1 MISYDEFIANA
12 SADDIRI
19 LNLFAMGQKIE
30 FNDPAQADAMFA
42 QVERLDAAGFV
53 IRAHRG
59 YERRAGALWQTF
71 EAFIEPVAAN
81 YLARAASERVQ
92 LSREPLP

>member
-1 MISYDEFIANA
+1 MIRYDDFIANA
-12 SADDIRI
+12 SAEDIRV
-19 LNLFAMGQKIE
+19 LNLFAMGQRIE
-30 FNDPAQADAMFA
+30 FNDPVQADAMFA
-42 QVERLDAAGFV
+42 QVERLDAAGFI
-53 IRAHRG
+53 IRANRG
-59 YERRAGALWQTF
+59 YERRSNVLWQTF